1 MKKEPK
7 VFENYPLWIVFITVL
22 QNLIIYAAGA
32 YLLFKIWLIWGIIY
46 ILYILFLEIYTRK
59 EGCVSCCYYNKRCA
73 FGRGKIAGLLFKKE
87 DPQKFCKKQVTFLKL
102 IPHIL
107 VFLIPVVAGVFLLI
121 QSFNWIILILTLI
134 PVFSWFVGNQLVYGK
149 LACPH
154 CAQGR
159 ICCPANA
166 FFGKKNE

>member
-87 DPQKFCKKQVTFLKL
+87 DPQKFCKKQGKTLSTKL
-102 IPHIL
+102 L
-107 VFLIPVVAGVFLLI
+107 FLLGRLKGR
-121 QSFNWIILILTLI
+121 FKHE
-134 PVFSWFVGNQLVYGK
+134 VF
-149 LACPH
+149 
-154 CAQGR
+154 
-159 ICCPANA
+159 
-166 FFGKKNE
+166 